1 MRFTKDREEEPRLGI
16 APLIDVVFLLLI
28 FFMLTSHFDVA
39 SGVHVRLP
47 KAAQRIYGAEDHKV
61 ILLMDAE
68 GRTYLEGKKLDQE
81 DLKERLKDL
90 VEKKGLVNLILQA
103 DENVK
108 HGSVVRVMDLAKV
121 SGVRSIII
129 AARWDPGKGF

>member
-1 MRFTKDREEEPRLGI
+1 
-16 APLIDVVFLLLI
+16 
-28 FFMLTSHFDVA
+28 
-39 SGVHVRLP
+39 
-47 KAAQRIYGAEDHKV
+47 
-61 ILLMDAE
+61 MDGE

-81 DLKERLKDL
+81 HLKERLKDL
-90 VEKKGLVNLILQA
+90 VESKGLVNLILQA